1 MDNYVVGNRLF
12 RLLLVEDDVE
22 LASLVREY
30 LSKNGFEVSVVGNGL
45 QAVDYICTNQPD
57 MVILDIM
64 LPGMSGMDVCREV
77 RQKYSGPILMLTA
90 LDEDIDQMLGLELG
104 ADDYV
109 IKPIK
114 PRLLLSRVRALLR
127 RIEPA
132 QQNQHRQSNS
142 EIQNQIHDE
151 NPDQTKG
158 QSTER
163 QSQTSGHETLNIDL
177 KTRSVRISGQ
187 TVILTTAEFDLLRLL
202 ADELGNVVSR
212 DIIVQSLRGFDYD
225 GLDRSIDRRI
235 SRLRKKLNDDPV
247 TPHIIK
253 TIRGKGYLLCVTVNI
268 T

>member
-1 MDNYVVGNRLF
+1 MDSHVVGNKKS
-12 RLLLVEDDVE
+12 RLLVVEDDDE

-30 LSKNGFEVSVVGNGL
+30 LSKNGFEVSVVSNGL
-45 QAVDYICTNQPD
+45 QAVDHIYTNQPD

-64 LPGMSGMDVCREV
+64 LPVMSGMDVCKEV
-77 RQKYSGPILMLTA
+77 RQYYTGPILMLTA

-114 PRLLLSRVRALLR
+114 PRLLLTRIRALLR
-127 RIEPA
+127 RINIA
-132 QQNQHRQSNS
+132 QKNQANS
-142 EIQNQIHDE
+142 
-151 NPDQTKG
+151 PDHTG
-158 QSTER
+158 AQSTE
-163 QSQTSGHETLNIDL
+163 SLNQTSDHQILDIDL
-177 KTRSVRISGQ
+177 KTRSVKISEQ

-212 DIIVQSLRGFDYD
+212 DTIVQSLRGFDYD

-235 SRLRKKLNDDPV
+235 SRLRKKLNDDPL

-268 T
+268 V